1 MNTDSRRKHL
11 STKYLLA
18 RMVMQENRERIASWV
33 ALRLEPYR
41 KAILNMH
48 KERR

>member
-1 MNTDSRRKHL
+1 MRHHHL
-11 STKYLLA
+11 STEYLLA
-18 RMVMQENRERIASWV
+18 RMVMQENRARIASWV